1 MKQPSFIQ
9 SLYYQ
14 QGVARAVVWLLR
26 HTLLVIERLYE
37 RLLLHFLI
45 VGLFSMFEY
54 LKSYW

>member
-1 MKQPSFIQ
+1 MTAGAFGAWRR
-9 SLYYQ
+9 L
-14 QGVARAVVWLLR
+14 AREDVWLLR